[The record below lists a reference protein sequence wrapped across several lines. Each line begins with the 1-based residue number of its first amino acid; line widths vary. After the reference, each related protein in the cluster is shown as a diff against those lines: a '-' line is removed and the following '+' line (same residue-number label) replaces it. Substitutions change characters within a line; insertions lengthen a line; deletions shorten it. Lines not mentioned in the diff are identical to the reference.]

1 MGKSDIE
8 IFYENLVNFKVK
20 LGKDNKERCADNTV
34 TTKKWA
40 ILQALIKTYNES
52 VRLETTDTDLKYYD
66 EKIRASIKVCA
77 DILRTRQRS
86 NPAVNLDQGAQT
98 QDIGSSTSIFC
109 PLVNS
114 TALALQPDQLTHHL
128 PSLKKLSSSSITS
141 EEDPL
146 QITIVPLPDKNQGD
160 IVETP
165 AEPAPPQRQAARN
178 ITAQESTNGQTMAA
192 TDSTINDALRQII
205 DPATPKFVQ
214 PPIFRPATDS
224 PSSFLLGYER
234 AAIGNG
240 WTDIY
245 KILYLGQ
252 FLESPAHK
260 WYQKYL
266 SNERNNANNWE
277 MIKRDFKVEFM
288 DSQQREVTSG
298 PFFHRKQG
306 HTEEVKHYYYELLD
320 LADERGR
327 HGSRNP
333 EKYCAETTQEPRITS
348 GERRP
353 PHLGAAFATIIRHTT
368 TPATAGTA
376 PEIRGKEIPIPGP
389 VPSKPHDGDHQIIKD
404 DQIIIN
410 TKIIICSN
418 KVTSPTQELGMVD
431 HSARAVGD
439 TGTTVAAII
448 LIRAQ
453 TDTVRTQ
460 TGQNDSNRQPS
471 GSCST

>member
-77 DILRTRQRS
+77 DILKTRQHS
-86 NPAVNLDQGAQT
+86 NLAVNLDQGAQT
-98 QDIGSSTSIFC
+98 LDIGSSTSTFC

-114 TALALQPDQLTHHL
+114 TALALQPDQLTHNL

-146 QITIVPLPDKNQGD
+146 QITIVPLPYKKQGD

-165 AEPAPPQRQAARN
+165 AEPTPPQRQAASN

-192 TDSTINDALRQII
+192 TNSTINDALRQIT

-214 PPIFRPATDS
+214 PPIFRPASDS

-240 WTDIY
+240 WTDVY

-252 FLESPAHK
+252 FLEGPAHK

-298 PFFHRKQG
+298 PFYRRKQG
-306 HTEEVKHYYYELLD
+306 HTEE
-320 LADERGR
+320 
-327 HGSRNP
+327 
-333 EKYCAETTQEPRITS
+333 
-348 GERRP
+348 
-353 PHLGAAFATIIRHTT
+353 
-368 TPATAGTA
+368 ATAGTA
-376 PEIRGKEIPIPGP
+376 PEIRGKGIPIPGP
-389 VPSKPHDGDHQIIKD
+389 APSKPHNEDHQIIKD
-404 DQIIIN
+404 DQIIIS
-410 TKIIICSN
+410 TKITMRSN

-431 HSARAVGD
+431 HSARAVDD

-460 TGQNDSNRQPS
+460 TGQDDSNRQPS